1 MGNDVHFSISAK
13 TARLIGRE
21 NIPTI
26 EGALLE
32 LVKNSYDADATC
44 SVILCDIPY
53 PELPPQHF
61 PEEHLDKTNSQIVD
75 DIINRYYSY
84 RAGEYYCISEMN
96 SDEKA
101 QLIDYF
107 SARNRIVV
115 VDNGSGMNLG
125 TVNSVWMTI
134 GTSDKEKN
142 PKTQTKNRIKT
153 GAKGIG
159 RFAVDK
165 LSNKTRMITKSDGYK
180 TVSWEIDWNQFDNS
194 KLLSDVAAN
203 EVELE
208 ESFEKCVSDFFGIKL
223 AEIGKADTDWR
234 SGTCIVLSPLRE
246 IPSEKQFEKITR
258 SLRNINPLQSSD
270 RFDVFLYRNGEISIH
285 PSDTPIDKSMYD
297 YHVVAKYDGYK
308 TISYL
313 MERNE
318 IDTEKAVVQ
327 DEVATRETV
336 LFSLDEFWNSEWFSS
351 ERYTRKSY
359 AETIINEYDVAN
371 FFSFPTL
378 ADVHPTLEEMASL
391 GEVSFDFFFVKNSSP
406 EGDITKAIHPRI
418 RGNLLSD
425 YVGVRLFRDNIRV
438 RPYGDQ
444 GALEDWIGLG
454 IRHGKSPAAASH
466 ESGAW
471 RISPNQIIGSVNIGR
486 DRNPLLVDN
495 ANREGISPCPAFDYL
510 IDFLQEVL
518 CHFEYDRQYPIRNY
532 AKWLKAKE
540 APFKTKAEE
549 ILDRVKNR
557 RNKMEGDISGLNNGH
572 VDLEKSYSSVDYEDT
587 IEMIIEE
594 EDSKEYLHS
603 LILSL
608 CTAGMLTSTFVHEA
622 YALANHLDV
631 RLGNLEA
638 LFNAMIDSKVYDGD
652 PDLDPFK
659 YLETIKADDELLSS
673 WITLILNTSERN
685 SIMDSHP
692 VKEKLDVIVR
702 NWVPFLQKK
711 KIDIFYYPDDSDYPI
726 KILDLALIINNFV
739 LNSAWFLDEKDG
751 EKKEIAI
758 TISKEADNGL
768 YIHLVNSGPP
778 LDPQFDNQPNAIFEP
793 GVSSKRYTDPVTG
806 EKKNGTGFG
815 LWFMKTVVE
824 QQYHGAITVEKRD
837 DGFGLEIHLP

>member
-53 PELPPQHF
+53 PKIPPLHF
-61 PEEHLDKTNSQIVD
+61 DEAHLDKANSLIVD
-75 DIINRYYSY
+75 IVNRYYSY
-84 RAGEYYCISEMN
+84 HAGEYYCISDVEN
-96 SDEKA
+96 DDKG

-107 SARNRIVV
+107 SKINRIVV
-115 VDNGSGMNLG
+115 IDNGFGMSLD
-125 TVNSVWMTI
+125 TINSVWMTI

-165 LSNKTRMITKSDGYK
+165 LSNKTRMITKANGFK
-180 TVSWEIDWNQFDNS
+180 TVFWEIDWNQFDQS

-203 EVELE
+203 EIEIDE
-208 ESFEKCVSDFFGIKL
+208 NFEKCVFDFFGIKL
-223 AEIGKADTDWR
+223 NEIGKADTDWS

-246 IPSEKQFEKITR
+246 VLSEKQFERTIR

-270 RFDVFLYRNGEISIH
+270 RFDVFIYRNGDVFLQ
-285 PSDTPIDKSMYD
+285 PSDTAIEKSMYD
-297 YHVVAKYDGYK
+297 YHVVAKYDGHRK
-308 TISYL
+308 ILLS

-318 IDTEKAVVQ
+318 IDTEKEFVQ
-327 DEVATRETV
+327 DEVATRDTV
-336 LFSLDEFWNSEWFSS
+336 LFSLDEFWGAEWFAS
-351 ERYTRKSY
+351 EQYTRNSF
-359 AETIINEYDVAN
+359 AETIVNEYDVED

-378 ADVHPTLEEMASL
+378 AGTHPSAEEMASL
-391 GEVSFDFFFVKNSSP
+391 GEVSFDFYFVKNSSP
-406 EGDITKAIHPRI
+406 EGDITKAIQPRV
-418 RGNLLSD
+418 RGKILND

-471 RISPNQIIGSVNIGR
+471 RISPNQIIGSVDIGR

-495 ANREGISPCPAFDYL
+495 ANREGITPCTAFDHL

-532 AKWLKAKE
+532 SKWLKSKE
-540 APFKTKAEE
+540 APYKTKANE

-557 RNKMEGDISGLNNGH
+557 RSILDVKGSVLTDNHANQ
-572 VDLEKSYSSVDYEDT
+572 EKAYSSIDYENT
-587 IEMIIEE
+587 IAMIIDE
-594 EDSKEYLHS
+594 EDSKEYMQS
-603 LILSL
+603 VILSL

-622 YALANHLDV
+622 HALANHLDV
-631 RLGNLEA
+631 RMGNLET
-638 LFNAMIDSKVYDGD
+638 LLNAVIDSKSYEGD

-659 YLETIKADDELLSS
+659 YLGLIKADDGLLSS
-673 WITLILNTSERN
+673 WISLILNTSEKN
-685 SIMDSHP
+685 SPMDSHI
-692 VKEKLDVIVR
+692 VCEKLEVIIN
-702 NWVPFLQKK
+702 NWLPFLQKK
-711 KIDIFYYPDDSDYPI
+711 KISAYSSSDDSAYPI
-726 KILDLALIINNFV
+726 KILDLALIINNFI
-739 LNSAWFLDEKDG
+739 LNSAWFLEKQAEG
-751 EKKEIAI
+751 EKKIEIMIA
-758 TISKEADNGL
+758 KELDNGL
-768 YIHLVNSGPP
+768 FIHLVNSGPP
-778 LDPQFDNQPNAIFEP
+778 LDTQFVRQPNTIFEP
-793 GVSSKRYTDPVTG
+793 GVSSKSYLDPLTG
-806 EKKNGTGFG
+806 EEKKGTGFG

-824 QQYHGAITVEKRD
+824 KYHGAITVEKRIS
-837 DGFGLEIHLP
+837 GFGLEIHLP